1 MLITILRLCIC
12 AVLWLSQP
20 GHANNETPVRIG
32 VLAFRN
38 IEATRQQWSAL
49 GEYLSQSLS
58 GRPVSILPFYMDD
71 LSQAIATNK
80 VDFILTQP
88 EHYVLLRAKHG
99 MAAVSTLTPLG
110 DKQPVSRFGGV
121 IFTRAERNDINT
133 LPDLRDKAIAATHQ
147 NSFGSYRIQQWTL
160 LKAGILIPGDARQ
173 VVFTS
178 QPQDQVVDWVL
189 SGRADAG
196 FIRTGLIES
205 MLREGRLAPGTI
217 KLINE
222 QHVDNFPLRH
232 STQLF
237 PEWPFSA
244 TREAPEALIK
254 AITLALLAIPPDH
267 PAAIAGKFHGFSPP
281 ADYSS
286 LESVMFDLRAHPDR
300 LEYFDIKDIVEKY
313 STAAISGLSALLAL
327 TVFAI
332 IYLIHSKRQVAV
344 TLSERA
350 CLLDSLGE
358 GVYGVDAEGRCT
370 FINPKALI
378 MLGWAQHEI
387 IGADQHLI
395 FHHHRPDG
403 SVYPHSACPI
413 HQTVCD
419 GQHRQGDEWFFRKD
433 GRGFPVH
440 YSVTPVSQHEGKG
453 AAVVAFHDISE
464 ARKADE
470 VMRIAAIAF
479 ETQEAMVV
487 TDASN
492 RILQVNRAFTEVT
505 GYGAAEAI
513 GKTPALLKS
522 GYHDESFYKDM
533 WLSLQ
538 QQGFWRGEIWNRRK
552 NGEIYPEWLTIS
564 AVRDSDGATTHFV
577 SSFLDITQRK
587 AAEQQIQFLALY
599 DPLTHLPN
607 RRLLNE
613 RLSKA
618 LSACGRH
625 RRHAALLFIDL
636 DNFKMLNDSM
646 GHDIGDLLLRQAALR
661 LRDAVREN
669 DTVARLGGDEFVI
682 LLEELAPDIHEAI
695 TQIENVAQKM
705 LESLG
710 RPYLFGDFSHQ
721 CTASI
726 GAIPFIGTDE
736 TIESLLKSADM
747 AMYKAKAAGK
757 NTLFFFD
764 PAMQTEVEART
775 LLEHDLRQALQ
786 EKQFVLYLQPQVD
799 QFGECLGAEALIRWQ
814 HPTRGLIAPGEFIQV
829 AEETRLILPI
839 GQWVLE
845 EACRQLAIWQ
855 SQPETA
861 QLTLAVNVS
870 ALQFRN
876 NNFVDEVAEAVRQSG
891 IEANK
896 LKLEIT
902 ESLLLEDTEVAIH
915 RMQMLKQRLGVGLSL
930 DDFGTG
936 YSSLSYL
943 KQLPLDQIKIDRSFV
958 RDIHTNRNDAA
969 IAEAV
974 IALGRSFSLNVIAE
988 GVELPEQRDALIAR
1002 GCLTFQGFL
1011 FGKPAPISE
1020 FPKPTRPR

>member
-1 MLITILRLCIC
+1 MLRLCVASI
-12 AVLWLSQP
+12 LWLSQP
-20 GHANNETPVRIG
+20 VYADSEAPVRIG
-32 VLAFRN
+32 VLAFRDTQ
-38 IEATRQQWSAL
+38 ATQKQWSAL
-49 GEYLSQSLS
+49 GDYLGQAIG
-58 GRPVSILPFYMDD
+58 GRAVSILPYYMDD
-71 LSQAIATNK
+71 LSRAVAANEI
-80 VDFILTQP
+80 DFVLTQP

-99 MAAVSTLTPLG
+99 MAAVSTLVPLAG
-110 DKQPVSRFGGV
+110 DQPVSRFGGV

-133 LPDLRDKAIAATHQ
+133 LPDLRGKIIASTHQ

-160 LKAGILIPGDARQ
+160 LKAGIQFPGDAKTI
-173 VVFTS
+173 VFTNP
-178 QPQDQVVDWVL
+178 PQDQVVDLVL

-205 MLREGRLAPGTI
+205 MLHEGRLAPGAL

-222 QHVDNFPLRH
+222 QQVANFPLRL

-244 TREAPEALIK
+244 TNAAPEPLIK
-254 AITLALLAIPPDH
+254 AITLALLAIQPAH

-281 ADYSS
+281 ADYSL
-286 LESVMFDLRAHPDR
+286 LESVMHELRAHPDR
-300 LEYFDIKDIVEKY
+300 LEYFDIADIVEKY
-313 STAAISGLSALLAL
+313 STAVVSSLSALLGL
-327 TVFAI
+327 TLFAI
-332 IYLIHSKRQVAV
+332 FYLIRSKRQVAI

-350 CLLDSLGE
+350 SLLDSLGE
-358 GVYGVDAEGRCT
+358 GVYGVDAHGRCT
-370 FINPKALI
+370 FINPKALA

-403 SVYPHSACPI
+403 SVYLHADCPI
-413 HQTVCD
+413 FQTVRD
-419 GQHRQGDEWFFRKD
+419 GQRRQGEEWFFRKD
-433 GRGFPVH
+433 GQGFPVH
-440 YSVTPVSQHEGKG
+440 YSVTPVAQHEGKG
-453 AAVVAFHDISE
+453 AAVVTFHDITE

-487 TDASN
+487 TDADS
-492 RILQVNRAFTEVT
+492 RILQVNQAFTEVT
-505 GYGAAEAI
+505 GYSAAEAI
-513 GKTPALLKS
+513 GQTPALLKS
-522 GYHDESFYKDM
+522 GYHEEDFYKEL
-533 WLSLQ
+533 WKNLQ
-538 QQGFWRGEIWNRRK
+538 EQGFWRGEIWNRRK

-564 AVRDSDGATTHFV
+564 AVRGPDGATTHFV

-587 AAEQQIQFLALY
+587 EAEAQIQFLALY

-607 RRLLNE
+607 RRLLHE
-613 RLSKA
+613 RLGKA
-618 LSACGRH
+618 LSASARH

-682 LLEELAPDIHEAI
+682 LLEELALNIHEAI
-695 TQIENVAQKM
+695 AQIESIAQKM

-710 RPYLFGDFSHQ
+710 RAYQFGDFSYQ

-726 GAIPFIGTDE
+726 GAIPFLGADE

-757 NTLFFFD
+757 NALFFFD

-786 EKQFVLYLQPQVD
+786 EKQFLLYLQPQVD
-799 QFGECLGAEALIRWQ
+799 QFGVCLGAEALIRWQ
-814 HPTRGLIAPGEFIQV
+814 HPRRGLIAPGEFIQV

-845 EACRQLAIWQ
+845 EACRQLAVWQ

-861 QLTLAVNVS
+861 HLTLAVNVS

-876 NNFVDEVAEAVRQSG
+876 NNFVDEVAAAVHQSG
-891 IEANK
+891 IEASK

-915 RMQMLKQRLGVGLSL
+915 RMQTLKQQLGVGLSL

-958 RDIHTNRNDAA
+958 RDIHTNPNDAA

-988 GVELPEQRDALIAR
+988 GVETPEQRDALIER
-1002 GCLTFQGFL
+1002 GCLAFQGFL
-1011 FGKPAPISE
+1011 FGRPAPIGD
-1020 FPKPTRPR
+1020 FPALTAPR